1 MRFVK
6 GLIVGSLITTSA
18 IMMMCG
24 ENDMMMM
31 DKKRMIKKGRQF
43 IKKMGIV

>member
-1 MRFVK
+1 MKFVK
-6 GLIVGSLITTSA
+6 GLVVGSLITTSA
-18 IMMMCG
+18 ILIMC
-24 ENDMMMM
+24 EDNYMM